1 MKSREEGGAIR
12 IVIADDQTLFAS
24 SLKIVLD
31 GFGQGMF
38 SVVGV
43 ARDGKECLAVCGE
56 TLPDM
61 VLMDV
66 RMPEMDGVE
75 AARILHER
83 HPGIR
88 IMMLTTFDDDAY
100 VTQALGSGATGY
112 VLKNIQPDELAS
124 CIRAVHKGTMLVTPS
139 VGYRF
144 FSHPLPVPEG
154 KAGETEHARKLNT
167 LLARF
172 PELKKREAEVLL
184 LVLQGMDNHR
194 ISQTLF
200 IAEQTVKNYTSI
212 LYAKIGVEDRLQAIR
227 LFGSLR

>member
-1 MKSREEGGAIR
+1 MGKHEEAGAIR

-31 GFGQGMF
+31 GFGEGTF
-38 SVVGV
+38 RVVGV
-43 ARDGKECLAVCGE
+43 AQDGKECLEICE
-56 TLPDM
+56 TARPDM

-66 RMPEMDGVE
+66 RMPVMDGVE

-112 VLKNIQPDELAS
+112 VLKNVQPEELAG
-124 CIRAVHKGTMLVTPS
+124 CIRSVFQGNLLVSRS

-144 FSHPLPVPEG
+144 FSHPLPELRQ
-154 KAGETEHARKLNT
+154 KAAETDYARKRNT
-167 LLARF
+167 LQARF
-172 PELKKREAEVLL
+172 PNLKKREAEVLL
-184 LVLQGMDNHR
+184 LVLQGMDNHQ

-200 IAEQTVKNYTSI
+200 IAEQTVKNYTSLI
-212 LYAKIGVEDRLQAIR
+212 YSKIGVEDRLQAIR
-227 LFGSLR
+227 SFAGLL